1 MVGHDVGWKGSEQP
15 WGQGWWHD
23 VIIWGEE
30 LAWGWRLM
38 GLGGVGCWKWKAGEG
53 RTDLGGCGDRVTS
66 TPKVRAFTRFDLTGT
81 KNLNT
86 FRVTGRPLQEP
97 SPSLFSTMLFL
108 GTVRWPR
115 FQARLAKPQV
125 LYFDLCSK
133 HQGWA
138 AQEPQTSIAYS
149 FDLPSPLWSHRG
161 LMSWTAEQ
169 VRSKYILYMY
179 EDTHK
184 TQYNKYMPI

>member
-1 MVGHDVGWKGSEQP
+1 MEWVAGSERRGRG
-15 WGQGWWHD
+15 GQTW
-23 VIIWGEE
+23 
-30 LAWGWRLM
+30 
-38 GLGGVGCWKWKAGEG
+38 VGA
-53 RTDLGGCGDRVTS
+53 GDRVTS

-97 SPSLFSTMLFL
+97 SPSLLSTMLFL
-108 GTVRWPR
+108 GTVRWPC

-161 LMSWTAEQ
+161 LMSWAAESGQ
-169 VRSKYILYMY
+169 VKIHSICV
-179 EDTHK
+179 
-184 TQYNKYMPI
+184 